1 MEQFDDNLLNY
12 HYFMALFSKIVEAK
26 GKEPREDWS
35 GLWSL
40 QLEKQEMWLNIVHKQ
55 LPHNRGHPFL
65 NEIKFENIKKKKKL
79 DLPCLCISILK
90 IIYIYWETYYL
101 LYF

>member
-55 LPHNRGHPFL
+55 LPHNRGHPFP
-65 NEIKFENIKKKKKL
+65 NEIKF
-79 DLPCLCISILK
+79 DLPCLCISKLK